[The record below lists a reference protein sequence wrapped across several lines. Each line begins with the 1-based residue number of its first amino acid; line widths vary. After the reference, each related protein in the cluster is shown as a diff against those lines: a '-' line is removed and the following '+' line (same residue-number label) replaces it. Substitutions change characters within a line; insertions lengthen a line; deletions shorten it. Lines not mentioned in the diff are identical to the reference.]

1 MANNLKTGQKE
12 NLIAYCPFN
21 GPFLAY
27 EDPSLS
33 QKIKTAPK
41 SEYVDPVVS
50 DQHLTLKGLSHFK
63 WTVAIDFT
71 REKMQTF

>member
-1 MANNLKTGQKE
+1 MWLIVTNNLKTGKKE
-12 NLIAYCPFN
+12 NLMAYCPFN
-21 GPFLAY
+21 ATILAY

-50 DQHLTLKGLSHFK
+50 DLHLTLKGLSHFK
-63 WTVAIDFT
+63 LTIAKDFT
-71 REKMQTF
+71 RE